1 MNKKRCGWFLGGWF
15 LHIVQLFGEN
25 NTDGPFQTPYFFTTF
40 FFPPVSLTADS
51 REIYDRHS
59 PGELPFSSGN
69 LLLVK

>member
-1 MNKKRCGWFLGGWF
+1 MCKMHPEAFVLIDSKNLY
-15 LHIVQLFGEN
+15 FGEN